1 MLAANKE
8 CKINLENDELAK
20 VDSEIKEVLEALLV
34 KNPEERM
41 SAKEIL

>member
-20 VDSEIKEVLEALLV
+20 VDSEIKEVLEAEQNDESYF
-34 KNPEERM
+34 KNEEIR
-41 SAKEIL
+41 